1 MIFSLNFGIHI
12 SFSYHHQHQSCQ
24 ENYLHSNSRSN
35 GANFIIC
42 ALLWDKNAKYLYF
55 QTLHNIKRKRQT
67 LKRNKECKLHFFY
80 I

>member
-1 MIFSLNFGIHI
+1 MELLVMIFSLNFGIHI
-12 SFSYHHQHQSCQ
+12 LFSYHHQHQSCQ
-24 ENYLHSNSRSN
+24 ENYLHSNSQSN

-67 LKRNKECKLHFFY
+67 LKRNKE
-80 I
+80 